1 MTFLEK
7 NALEQ
12 IKERALDL
20 QYVCH
25 QFERFDPSE
34 MLTEVH
40 EMFETLIKLR
50 SGKFYREF
58 NETEEQP
65 FKTYANDFKIV
76 EVTKQRK
83 SKKRGRIV
91 VEN

>member
-1 MTFLEK
+1 
-7 NALEQ
+7 
-12 IKERALDL
+12 
-20 QYVCH
+20 
-25 QFERFDPSE
+25 

-58 NETEEQP
+58 HAGEDIPVEDTQE
-65 FKTYANDFKIV
+65 YVNDFKIV

-91 VEN
+91 VE